1 MTHPCDDIRSAA
13 SSLLADKT
21 IVLGV
26 TGSIAAVETVTLA
39 RELIRHGAE
48 IIPVMTESACRILHP
63 DALWFATG
71 NRPVTTLTGDVE
83 HVQFC
88 GQHERHV
95 DMLLVAPCT
104 ANTLSKIALGI
115 DDTSVTTFGTT
126 AAGSGIPI
134 LLVPAMHAAMY
145 DNPFVMEN
153 LERCKNRGI
162 HLLEPHR
169 VEGKAKM
176 ASRTAIVAAVIRY
189 TGRRDWT
196 GQHVLIIG
204 GSTTE
209 NIDPVRI
216 ITNRSSG
223 KTALALAIA
232 AYHRGAD
239 VELWHHGLH
248 PPDYLFTHEFTT
260 HDDLV
265 GLIDQAEHYDCIV
278 NCAAITDFTSDERSD
293 KISSQTS
300 VDLHLTPVQRINPLL
315 RKHASTLVGFKLEM
329 DQKRAA
335 DRGWETLQQDDLD
348 YIVANTAD
356 TLESDS
362 IQACIIDRKHDIH
375 ATGGVKSVVAD
386 ALFDL
391 IV

>member
-1 MTHPCDDIRSAA
+1 MTHPCDDIRAAA
-13 SSLLADKT
+13 SSLLVGKT

-39 RELIRHGAE
+39 RELIRHGADV
-48 IIPVMTESACRILHP
+48 IPVMTDSACRILHP

-71 NRPVTTLTGDVE
+71 NRPVTILTGDVE

-88 GQHERHV
+88 GQHEHRA
-95 DMLLVAPCT
+95 DML
-104 ANTLSKIALGI
+104 LGI

-153 LERCKNRGI
+153 LERCKNQGI
-162 HLLEPHR
+162 HLLEPR
-169 VEGKAKM
+169 RTEGKAKM
-176 ASRTAIVAAVIRY
+176 ASRSTIVAAVLRY
-189 TGRRDWT
+189 TGRGDWA
-196 GQHVLIIG
+196 GQRVVIIG
-204 GSTTE
+204 GATTE

-223 KTALALAIA
+223 KMALALAIA

-239 VELWHHGLH
+239 VELWHHDLH
-248 PPDYLFTHEFTT
+248 PPDYLSTHGFTT
-260 HDDLV
+260 HEDLV
-265 GLIDQAEHYDCIV
+265 GLIDQAEQYDCIV

-293 KISSQTS
+293 KISSQAS
-300 VDLHLTPVQRINPLL
+300 VDLRLTPVQRINPLL

-329 DQKRAA
+329 DQERAV

-348 YIVANTAD
+348 YIVANTVD
-356 TLESDS
+356 TLESDN
-362 IQACIIDRKHDIH
+362 IQAWIIDRKHDIH

-391 IV
+391 IR